1 VFTIGHS
8 THEAHAFVALLLRHE
23 VRCVADVRAYPSSR
37 RVPQFNSGPLERTLR
52 GHGIDYL
59 HLPELGGRRRA
70 VRRSKNAGWENDQ
83 FRGYADH
90 MRTSEF
96 EAGLERLLGL
106 ARERTTAVMCAEA
119 AWWRCHR
126 RMIAD
131 ALLVSGSRVFHIDAR
146 GRRERHEL
154 TPFAMVERGRITY
167 PPSQETLDA

>member
-1 VFTIGHS
+1 M
-8 THEAHAFVALLLRHE
+8 ALLLRHG
-23 VRCVADVRAYPSSR
+23 VKLVADVRAYPSSR
-37 RVPQFNSGPLERTLR
+37 RVPQFNSGRLEPTLR

-59 HLPELGGRRRA
+59 HLPDLGGRRRPS
-70 VRRSKNAGWENDQ
+70 RRSGNAGWENDQ

-96 EAGLERLLGL
+96 EAGLERLMSV

-131 ALLVSGSRVFHIDAR
+131 ALLVSGFRVFHIDAR

-154 TPFAMVERGRITY
+154 TAFAVVEQGRLTY
-167 PPSQETLDA
+167 PPAQGTLDA